1 MAYIGKKP
9 EDTFRG
15 LALKDTF
22 TGDGST
28 VVFDLTN
35 NAPNGGDNE
44 LEVFVENVRQE
55 PGTGKA
61 YTLGADGNGDIRRIT
76 FSSAPASNDEIYV
89 INPGL
94 ESSILEVADGTITA
108 TKLASTL
115 NLSSKTVTLDSTF
128 VTTTG
133 TQTLTNKTLTT
144 PIISSISNSGTL
156 TLPSSTDTVVGRATT
171 DTLTNKTISGASNTI
186 SNLANSALTNALIK
200 FADESSTVTSIPL
213 GGTLKFNGATLS
225 GDTLE
230 ITGGTSWQVVK
241 TTGFTA
247 VAGEGYFCNTTSS
260 AFTATLPAAATQ
272 GDEVSFIDY
281 AGTFDTNNL
290 TIGRNGHKIQG
301 DSSDLTASVERA
313 AFTLVYVDATQGWLL
328 KNK

>member
-35 NAPNGGDNE
+35 VAPNGGDNE
-44 LEVFVENVRQE
+44 IEVFVENVRQE
-55 PGTGKA
+55 PGAGKA
-61 YTLGADGNGDIRRIT
+61 YTLGVDGNGDVKRIT
-76 FSSAPASNDEIYV
+76 FSTAPESAAEIYV
-89 INPGL
+89 INPGR
-94 ESSILEVADGTITA
+94 ESALLEVGDNTISTA
-108 TKLASTL
+108 KIQNNAVTVAKLATTL
-115 NLSSKTVTLDSTF
+115 NLSSNTITLPSTF
-128 VTTTG
+128 VTTTD
-133 TQTLTNKTLTT
+133 TQ
-144 PIISSISNSGTL
+144 
-156 TLPSSTDTVVGRATT
+156 
-171 DTLTNKTISGASNTI
+171 TLTNKTISGSSNTI
-186 SNLANSALTNALIK
+186 SNVANSSLTNALIK

-230 ITGGTSWQVVK
+230 ITGGTSWQTVK
-241 TTGFTA
+241 TSGFTA

-260 AFTATLPAAATQ
+260 AFTATLPTSPTQ

-290 TIGRNGHKIQG
+290 TIGRNSHNIQG
-301 DSSDLTASVERA
+301 VAEDLTVSVERS
-313 AFTLVYVDATQGWLL
+313 AFSLVYVDVTQGWLL